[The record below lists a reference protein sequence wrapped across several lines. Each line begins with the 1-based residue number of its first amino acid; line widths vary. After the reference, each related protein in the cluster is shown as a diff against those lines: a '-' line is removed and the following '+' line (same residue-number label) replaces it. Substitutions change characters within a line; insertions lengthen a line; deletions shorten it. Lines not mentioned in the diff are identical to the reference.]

1 MASLPDLPPKL
12 RYPFIVEYLVE
23 RHLLAQ
29 AAVKEGVADSED
41 YKRRLALYQAKALR
55 DAYFA
60 QTILPT
66 VTEEEMKK
74 AYDSESAKMA
84 QTERVRARHILVAT
98 EQEAKQIRRPAEQRR
113 KIRGSGE
120 AVQSRRLQGIWWRS
134 RLFHC
139 PRNGGGIL

>member
-29 AAVKEGVADSED
+29 AAVKDGIAESDE

-60 QTILPT
+60 QKIMPPRHRGGD
-66 VTEEEMKK
+66 EE
-74 AYDSESAKMA
+74 S
-84 QTERVRARHILVAT
+84 L
-98 EQEAKQIRRPAEQRR
+98 
-113 KIRGSGE
+113 
-120 AVQSRRLQGIWWRS
+120 
-134 RLFHC
+134 
-139 PRNGGGIL
+139 